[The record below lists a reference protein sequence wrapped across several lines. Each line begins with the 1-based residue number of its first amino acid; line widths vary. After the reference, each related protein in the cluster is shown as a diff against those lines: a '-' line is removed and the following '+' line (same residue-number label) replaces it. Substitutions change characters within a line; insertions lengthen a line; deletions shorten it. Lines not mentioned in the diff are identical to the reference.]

1 MNSDIRV
8 SVNFVQHPKTKKTIR
23 KYGHAAVVSLIAL
36 WGFAAQRR
44 PEGNLTGMDVD
55 DIAIAACWD
64 GDEQE
69 FFDMCVSMKW
79 IDVHENGEIHLHGWK
94 EAQGEINK
102 EKSGRELDVTASEW
116 QALRKAVF
124 ERDGYRCQ
132 YCGKIVES
140 PQCDHVFPFSRG
152 GRSTMDNLV
161 TACPR
166 CNMSKHAKTPEEWRQ
181 FKANSMRKWG
191 CE

>member
-1 MNSDIRV
+1 MPKSSFVLYLDYKKHFDLIQDDTDFRRLIEAIFAYCETGTEPSDLSPVALMAFSFIR
-8 SVNFVQHPKTKKTIR
+8 
-23 KYGHAAVVSLIAL
+23 A
-36 WGFAAQRR
+36 
-44 PEGNLTGMDVD
+44 
-55 DIAIAACWD
+55 
-64 GDEQE
+64 
-69 FFDMCVSMKW
+69 
-79 IDVHENGEIHLHGWK
+79 
-94 EAQGEINK
+94 EINK

-132 YCGKIVES
+132 YRGKIVES

-191 CE
+191 GE